1 MKPIIELQTSNID
14 FQSKKMDQYI
24 VYTVITFIILSLYFN
39 WFGASFTFVLGI
51 LSLGIAGILSPKEIL
66 GGFANEQIVVII
78 VLLLVGDIIRSKG
91 ILNNFFERWV
101 FKGATTYRNFQARM
115 MFLIAGSSA
124 FLNNTPLV
132 AVMMPYVN
140 TWSRKNNV
148 SSSKLLIPL
157 SFAAILGGTISLIG
171 TSTNLIVNGMLE
183 DQHVFDRPYNLEIY
197 DFAWV
202 GIPMSI
208 IGLIYM
214 ILFSKKLLPDNPIIA
229 KGAESN
235 LRDYLVE
242 VTIQSESD
250 FIGKTVSEAGLR
262 NLKSLYLVEVK
273 RENEVFKAISPA
285 FILYKDDI
293 LSFAGDTTAIAE
305 FIEQQRGLKLEEGI
319 QHQELKKSELLEVV
333 LSSDSML
340 ISKTVKD
347 SGFRSK
353 YDASVIGIH
362 RNGQRLK
369 GKIGDIVLRP
379 GDVLLMLTGD
389 DFENLSFRSRD
400 FYRISKL
407 RIYEKAK
414 FKDTIILI
422 GGLITAILLS
432 AFKIVP
438 LFIGVLSLLAIVFIF
453 KVANP
458 KDLEKGIDFNL
469 GLTIAMALV
478 LGTAMSKTGVA
489 GDISHFIIGLL
500 SPFGMLGLMAGIYLA
515 TSILAAYITN
525 VASVAILFP
534 IVMAIAKEEMLSP
547 IPFVL
552 LIAYAAAANFMTPIG
567 YQTNMMVYGPGS
579 YKFKDYL
586 KIGLPLT
593 IIYGFGAVLI
603 LYYIYF

>member
-1 MKPIIELQTSNID
+1 
-14 FQSKKMDQYI
+14 MDQYI
-24 VYTVITFIILSLYFN
+24 VYAVITFIILSLYFN
-39 WFGASFTFVLGI
+39 WFGSSFTFVLGI
-51 LSLGIAGILSPKEIL
+51 LTLGITGILSPKEIL
-66 GGFANEQIVVII
+66 GGFANEQIIVII
-78 VLLLVGDIIRSKG
+78 VLLLIGDIIRSKG
-91 ILNNFFERWV
+91 ILNNFFERHA
-101 FKGATTYRNFQARM
+101 FKGSTTYRNFQARM

-140 TWSRKNNV
+140 TWSRKNNI

-183 DQHVFDRPYNLEIY
+183 DQQVFDQSYNLEIY

-202 GIPMSI
+202 GIPMSL
-208 IGLIYM
+208 IGLVY
-214 ILFSKKLLPDNPIIA
+214 LLVFSKKLLPDNPIIA
-229 KGAESN
+229 KDVESN

-242 VTIQSESD
+242 ISIESQSD
-250 FIGKTVSEAGLR
+250 FIGKTVSQAGLR

-285 FILYKDDI
+285 FILYQGDI
-293 LSFAGDTTAIAE
+293 LSFAGDTSAIAE
-305 FIEQQRGLKLEEGI
+305 FIEQQRGLKLEEGMK
-319 QHQELKKSELLEVV
+319 HQELKKSGLLEVV
-333 LSSDSML
+333 ISSDSML

-347 SGFRSK
+347 SGFRGK
-353 YDASVIGIH
+353 YDASIIGIH

-369 GKIGDIVLRP
+369 GKIGNIILRP
-379 GDVLLMLTGD
+379 GDVLLMLIGD

-407 RIYEKAK
+407 RVYEKAK
-414 FKDTIILI
+414 LKDTIILI

-432 AFKIVP
+432 AFKVVP
-438 LFIGVLSLLAIVFIF
+438 LFIGVLCLLAVVLLF

-458 KDLEKGIDFNL
+458 KDMEKGIDFNL
-469 GLTIAMALV
+469 GLTIAMALA

-489 GDISHFIIGLL
+489 ADVSHGIIEILKPFGIIGIMT
-500 SPFGMLGLMAGIYLA
+500 GIYIATGLM
-515 TSILAAYITN
+515 AAYITN
-525 VASVAILFP
+525 KAAVAIIFP
-534 IVMAIAKEEMLSP
+534 IVLAIAKEEMLSP

-593 IIYGFGAVLI
+593 ILYGIGAVLI
-603 LYYIYF
+603 LYWIYF

>member
-1 MKPIIELQTSNID
+1 
-14 FQSKKMDQYI
+14 MDQYI
-24 VYTVITFIILSLYFN
+24 VYTVITFIIFSLYFN

-51 LSLGIAGILSPKEIL
+51 LVLGISGILTPKEIL
-66 GGFANEQIVVII
+66 GGFANEQIIVII
-78 VLLLVGDIIRSKG
+78 VLLLIGDIIRSKG
-91 ILNNFFERWV
+91 ILNIFFERYV
-101 FKGATTYRNFQARM
+101 FKGATTYRNFKARM

-140 TWSRKNNV
+140 TWSRKNNI

-183 DQHVFDRPYNLEIY
+183 DQQVFDQKFSLEIY

-208 IGLIYM
+208 IGLIYLV
-214 ILFSKKLLPDNPIIA
+214 LFSKKLLPDNPIIA

-242 VTIQSESD
+242 VSIEKDSE

-273 RENEVFKAISPA
+273 RQNEIFKAISPA
-285 FILYKDDI
+285 FIMYQGDI
-293 LSFAGDTTAIAE
+293 LSFAGDTSSIAE
-305 FIEQQRGLKLEEGI
+305 FIEQQRGLQIEEGI
-319 QHQELKKSELLEVV
+319 QHQELKKSGLLEVV
-333 LSSDSML
+333 IAADSML
-340 ISKTVKD
+340 ISKTVKE

-369 GKIGDIVLRP
+369 GKIGDIIIRP

-389 DFENLSFRSRD
+389 DFEKLSFRSRD

-414 FKDTIILI
+414 TKDTFILI
-422 GGLITAILLS
+422 GGLIAAILLS
-432 AFKIVP
+432 AFKLIP
-438 LFIGVLSLLAIVFIF
+438 LFIGVLLLLAVVFLF

-469 GLTIAMALV
+469 GLTIAMALA

-500 SPFGMLGLMAGIYLA
+500 APLGMLGLLAGIYIA
-515 TSILAAYITN
+515 TSLLAAYITN

-593 IIYGFGAVLI
+593 ILYGIGAVLI

>member
-1 MKPIIELQTSNID
+1 MAQI
-14 FQSKKMDQYI
+14 I
-24 VYTVITFIILSLYFN
+24 VYTVIVFIILSLYFN

-51 LSLGIAGILSPKEIL
+51 LTLGIAGILSPKEIL
-66 GGFANEQIVVII
+66 GGFANEQIIVII
-78 VLLLVGDIIRSKG
+78 VLLLIGDIIRSKG

-101 FKGATTYRNFQARM
+101 FKGATTHRNFQARM
-115 MFLIAGSSA
+115 MFLTAGSSA

-140 TWSRKNNV
+140 TWSRKHNI

-171 TSTNLIVNGMLE
+171 TSTNLIVSGMLE
-183 DQHVFDRPYNLEIY
+183 DQHVFDQSYQLEIY

-208 IGLIYM
+208 LGLIYLM
-214 ILFSKKLLPDNPIIA
+214 LFSKKLLPDNPIIA

-235 LRDYLVE
+235 LREYLVE
-242 VTIQSESD
+242 VSIQKESD
-250 FIGKTVSEAGLR
+250 FIGKTISKAGLR
-262 NLKSLYLVEVK
+262 NLKSLFLAEV
-273 RENEVFKAISPA
+273 RRNGEVFKAISPT
-285 FILYKDDI
+285 FLLYEGDI
-293 LSFAGDTTAIAE
+293 LSFAGDTSAIAE
-305 FIEQQRGLKLEEGI
+305 FLDQQRGLKLEEGI
-319 QHQELKKSELLEVV
+319 KHQELKKSGLLEVV
-333 LSSDSML
+333 ISTNSTLV
-340 ISKTVKD
+340 SKTVKNSD
-347 SGFRSK
+347 FRSK

-362 RNGQRLK
+362 RDGQRLK
-369 GKIGDIVLRP
+369 GKIGNIKLKA

-407 RIYEKAK
+407 RVYEKTK
-414 FKDTIILI
+414 LKDTLILI
-422 GGLITAILLS
+422 IGLITAILLS

-438 LFIGVLSLLAIVFIF
+438 LFIGVLSLLSIVFLF
-453 KVANP
+453 RVANP
-458 KDLEKGIDFNL
+458 KDMEKGIDFGL
-469 GLTIAMALV
+469 GLTIAMALA

-489 GDISHFIIGLL
+489 ADISHSIINLL
-500 SPFGMLGLMAGIYLA
+500 SPFGMLGLLAGIYLA
-515 TSILAAYITN
+515 TSLLAAYITN

-534 IVMAIAKEEMLSP
+534 IVMAIAKEEILNP

-579 YKFKDYL
+579 YKFKDYF
-586 KIGLPLT
+586 KIGFPLT
-593 IIYGFGAVLI
+593 LLYGIGAVLI
-603 LYYIYF
+603 LYWVYF

>member
-1 MKPIIELQTSNID
+1 MAQI
-14 FQSKKMDQYI
+14 I
-24 VYTVITFIILSLYFN
+24 VYTVIVFIILSLYFN

-51 LSLGIAGILSPKEIL
+51 LTLGIAGILSPKEIL
-66 GGFANEQIVVII
+66 GGFANEQIIVII
-78 VLLLVGDIIRSKG
+78 VLLLIGDIIRSKG

-101 FKGATTYRNFQARM
+101 FKGATTHRNFQARM
-115 MFLIAGSSA
+115 MFLTAGSSA

-140 TWSRKNNV
+140 TWSRKHNI

-171 TSTNLIVNGMLE
+171 TSTNLIVSGMLE
-183 DQHVFDRPYNLEIY
+183 DQHVFDQSYQLEIY

-208 IGLIYM
+208 LGLIYLM
-214 ILFSKKLLPDNPIIA
+214 LFSKKLLPDNPIIA

-235 LRDYLVE
+235 LREYLVE
-242 VTIQSESD
+242 VSIQKESD
-250 FIGKTVSEAGLR
+250 FIGKTISKAGLR
-262 NLKSLYLVEVK
+262 NLKSLFLAEV
-273 RENEVFKAISPA
+273 RRNGEVFKAISPT
-285 FILYKDDI
+285 FLLYEGDI
-293 LSFAGDTTAIAE
+293 LSFAGDTSAIAE
-305 FIEQQRGLKLEEGI
+305 FLDQQRGLKLEEGI
-319 QHQELKKSELLEVV
+319 KHQELKKSGLLEVV
-333 LSSDSML
+333 ISTNSTLV
-340 ISKTVKD
+340 SKTVKN

-362 RNGQRLK
+362 RDGQRLK
-369 GKIGDIVLRP
+369 GKIGNIKLKA

-407 RIYEKAK
+407 RVYEKTK
-414 FKDTIILI
+414 LKDTLILI
-422 GGLITAILLS
+422 IGLITAILLS

-438 LFIGVLSLLAIVFIF
+438 LFIGVLSLLSIVFLF
-453 KVANP
+453 RVANP
-458 KDLEKGIDFNL
+458 KDMEKGIDFGL
-469 GLTIAMALV
+469 GLTIAMALA

-489 GDISHFIIGLL
+489 ADISHSIINLL
-500 SPFGMLGLMAGIYLA
+500 SPFGMLGLLAGIYLA
-515 TSILAAYITN
+515 TSLLAAYITN

-534 IVMAIAKEEMLSP
+534 IVMAIAKEEMLNP

-579 YKFKDYL
+579 YKFKDYF
-586 KIGLPLT
+586 KIGFPLT
-593 IIYGFGAVLI
+593 LLYGIGAVLI
-603 LYYIYF
+603 LYWVYF

>member
-1 MKPIIELQTSNID
+1 
-14 FQSKKMDQYI
+14 MDQYI

-51 LSLGIAGILSPKEIL
+51 LTLGIAGILSPKEIL
-66 GGFANEQIVVII
+66 GGFANEQIIVII
-78 VLLLVGDIIRSKG
+78 VLLLIGDIIRSKG

-101 FKGATTYRNFQARM
+101 FKGASTYQNFKARM

-140 TWSRKNNV
+140 TWSRKNNI

-183 DQHVFDRPYNLEIY
+183 DQQFFDQKYTLEIY

-208 IGLIYM
+208 IGLIYLM
-214 ILFSKKLLPDNPIIA
+214 VFSKKLLPDNPIIA

-242 VTIQSESD
+242 VSIESD
-250 FIGKTVSEAGLR
+250 SEFIGKTVSEAGLR

-273 RENEVFKAISPA
+273 RQNEIFKAISPS
-285 FILYKDDI
+285 FILYQGDL
-293 LSFAGDTTAIAE
+293 LSFAGDTSAIAE
-305 FIEQQRGLKLEEGI
+305 FLEHQRGLKLEEGI
-319 QHQELKKSELLEVV
+319 KHQELKKNGLLEVV
-333 LSSDSML
+333 ISSDSML

-362 RNGQRLK
+362 RNGKRLR
-369 GKIGDIVLRP
+369 GKIGSIVLRP

-389 DFENLSFRSRD
+389 DFEKLSFRSRD

-407 RIYEKAK
+407 RIYEKPK
-414 FKDTIILI
+414 IKDTIILI
-422 GGLITAILLS
+422 GGLVSAILLS

-438 LFIGVLSLLAIVFIF
+438 LFIAVLSLLAIILLL
-453 KVANP
+453 KVSNP
-458 KDLEKGIDFNL
+458 KDLEKGIDFDL
-469 GLTIAMALV
+469 GLTIALALA
-478 LGTAMSKTGVA
+478 LGTAMIKTGVA
-489 GDISHFIIGLL
+489 ADISHGIIGLL
-500 SPFGMLGLMAGIYLA
+500 QPFGILGLLAGIYIT
-515 TSILAAYITN
+515 TSLLAAFITN
-525 VASVAILFP
+525 KAAIAIVFP
-534 IVMAIAKEEMLSP
+534 IVLSIAYEEQMSP

-552 LIAYAAAANFMTPIG
+552 LIAYAAAANFITPIG

-579 YKFKDYL
+579 YKFTDYM

-593 IIYGFGAVLI
+593 ILYGIGAVLI
-603 LYYIYF
+603 LWWKYFI

>member
-1 MKPIIELQTSNID
+1 MAQI
-14 FQSKKMDQYI
+14 I
-24 VYTVITFIILSLYFN
+24 VYSVITFIILSLYFN

-51 LSLGIAGILSPKEIL
+51 LTLGIAGILSPKEIL
-66 GGFANEQIVVII
+66 GGFANEQIIVII
-78 VLLLVGDIIRSKG
+78 VLLLIGDIIRSKG

-101 FKGATTYRNFQARM
+101 FKGATTHRNFQARM
-115 MFLIAGSSA
+115 MFLTAGSSA

-171 TSTNLIVNGMLE
+171 TSTNLIVSGMLE
-183 DQHVFDRPYNLEIY
+183 DQHVFERSYHLEIY

-208 IGLIYM
+208 LGLIYLM
-214 ILFSKKLLPDNPIIA
+214 LFSKKLLPDNPIIA

-235 LRDYLVE
+235 LREYLVE
-242 VTIQSESD
+242 VSIQKESE
-250 FIGKTVSEAGLR
+250 FIGKTVSKAGLR
-262 NLKSLYLVEVK
+262 NLKSLFLAEV
-273 RENEVFKAISPA
+273 RRNDEVFKAISPA
-285 FILYKDDI
+285 FILYEGDI
-293 LSFAGDTTAIAE
+293 LSFAGDTSAIAE
-305 FIEQQRGLKLEEGI
+305 FLDQQRGLKLEEGI
-319 QHQELKKSELLEVV
+319 KHQELKKSGLLEVV
-333 LSSDSML
+333 ISTDSML
-340 ISKTVKD
+340 VSKTVKD

-369 GKIGDIVLRP
+369 GKIGNMKLKA

-407 RIYEKAK
+407 RVYEKAK
-414 FKDTIILI
+414 LKDTFILI
-422 GGLITAILLS
+422 GGLIAAILLS
-432 AFKIVP
+432 AFKVVP
-438 LFIGVLSLLAIVFIF
+438 LFIGVLCLLAIVFLF

-458 KDLEKGIDFNL
+458 KDMEKGVDFGL
-469 GLTIAMALV
+469 GLTIAMALA

-489 GDISHFIIGLL
+489 ADISHSIISLL
-500 SPFGMLGLMAGIYLA
+500 APLGMLGLLAGIYLA
-515 TSILAAYITN
+515 TSLLAAYITN

-534 IVMAIAKEEMLSP
+534 IVMAIAKEETLNP

-586 KIGLPLT
+586 KIGFPLT
-593 IIYGFGAVLI
+593 LLYGVGAVLI
-603 LYYIYF
+603 LYWVYF